1 MLDTHEVKVIRELHN
16 KACLIHLHFLAK
28 LYCHTRTDHTTT
40 EISFSL
46 SGMAFMYWGKNSL
59 GNTGKEENLHLYSFL
74 SKRHDIYFANSCF
87 ANKISP

>member
-46 SGMAFMYWGKNSL
+46 SGKAFMYWG
-59 GNTGKEENLHLYSFL
+59 
-74 SKRHDIYFANSCF
+74 
-87 ANKISP
+87 